1 MWIGLQATHLFIFGV
16 KCGFLTIIVICGI
29 KEYKEKV
36 NIKFGK
42 GWNKKIKRWMKYVM
56 EVKDI
61 IKCPF
66 I

>member
-1 MWIGLQATHLFIFGV
+1 M
-16 KCGFLTIIVICGI
+16 ICGI